1 VLSEERRQ
9 AILQLLDTRGNVTVA
24 ELGAQFEVSEMTIR
38 RDLDDLECKGLLRR
52 VHGGAVRG
60 RGRSYE
66 PAFLVRSG
74 LHQAEKE
81 RIAAAAV
88 DLVQNGDS
96 IALDVGTTTLEI
108 AKRLKGKRD
117 LTVIT
122 PSLRI
127 ANQLSEMQ
135 DLRLVLPGGLLRPG
149 ELSLVGSLAE
159 ETFRQFFVDK
169 MFMGIGGIDLD
180 AGLTEFNLEDA
191 LVKKAMLR
199 AAKEIIIVADASKF
213 GVVAFSVVAPLEVV
227 SRIVTDNA
235 ISPLMVDTLRERN
248 IEVIVV

>member
-1 VLSEERRQ
+1 MLSEERRQ
-9 AILQLLDTRGNVTVA
+9 AILELLDTRGDVTVA
-24 ELGAQFEVSEMTIR
+24 DLGAQFEVSEMTIR
-38 RDLDDLECKGLLRR
+38 RDLDELERKGLLRR

-66 PAFLVRSG
+66 PAFLTRTS
-74 LHQAEKE
+74 LHQSEKQ

-88 DLVQNGDS
+88 DMIQNGDS

-108 AKRLKGKRD
+108 ARQLKGKRD
-117 LTVIT
+117 LSIIT

-127 ANQLSEMQ
+127 ANQVAEMR
-135 DLRLVLPGGLLRPG
+135 DLRLILPGGLLRPG
-149 ELSLVGSLAE
+149 ELSLVGTLAE
-159 ETFRQFFVDK
+159 DTFRQFFVDK
-169 MFMGIGGIDLD
+169 LFLGIGGIDLE

-199 AAKEIIIVADASKF
+199 ATKEIIVVADASKF
-213 GVVAFSVVAPLEVV
+213 GVVAFAVVAPLQVV
-227 SRIVTDNA
+227 SRVITNDAV
-235 ISPLMVDTLRERN
+235 SPVFVDRLRERN

>member
-1 VLSEERRQ
+1 MLSDERRQ
-9 AILQLLDTRGNVTVA
+9 AILHLLDTRGNVTVA

-38 RDLDDLECKGLLRR
+38 RDLDELERQGLLRR

-66 PAFLVRSG
+66 PAFLIRSG
-74 LHQAEKE
+74 MRQAEKE
-81 RIAAAAV
+81 RIAAAAA
-88 DLVQNGDS
+88 DLVQSGDS
-96 IALDVGTTTLEI
+96 IALDVGTTTLEV
-108 AKRLKGKRD
+108 ARRLKGKRD

-127 ANQLSEMQ
+127 ANQLAEMQ
-135 DLRLVLPGGLLRPG
+135 DLRLILPGGLLRPG
-149 ELSLVGSLAE
+149 ELSLVGALAE
-159 ETFRQFFVDK
+159 ETFRQFYVDK
-169 MFMGIGGIDLD
+169 LFMGIGGIDLE

-199 AAKEIIIVADASKF
+199 AAKEIIVVADASKF
-213 GVVAFSVVAPLEVV
+213 GVVTFSVVAPLQVV
-227 SRIVTDNA
+227 NRIITDNS
-235 ISPLMVDTLRERN
+235 ISPAYVERLRERN